1 MLRKNL
7 LALLAVP
14 LCLATAAHAQETAV
28 RGTPRPDLINARVGE
43 KLMFECAG
51 RAQDILV
58 IRLGDGSVFAAGTL
72 AQFRAGIAR
81 GTGPVGYQ
89 ATDPNAVQGPSN
101 PAPGNGGATG
111 KKPKPVAPD
120 SGEQLPVEKK
130 PAGGGVWDE
139 VIDAVELRITIPGAP
154 AAFGRGSVTLY
165 RGAAVMDMD
174 RIDMR

>member
-1 MLRKNL
+1 MTRRELIAPL
-7 LALLAVP
+7 IALPLALAGI
-14 LCLATAAHAQETAV
+14 AHAQETAV
-28 RGTPRPDLINARVGE
+28 RGSQRPEVIDARVGG

-72 AQFRAGIAR
+72 AQFKAGVAR
-81 GTGPVGYQ
+81 GTGQIGYQ
-89 ATDPNAVQGPSN
+89 ATDPNAIE
-101 PAPGNGGATG
+101 AP
-111 KKPKPVAPD
+111 KSPKPGKGANTSAP
-120 SGEQLPVEKK
+120 SFGEEIPGEKI
-130 PAGGGVWDE
+130 PATGGVWDE
-139 VIDAVELRITIPGAP
+139 VIEAVDLRITIPGAP